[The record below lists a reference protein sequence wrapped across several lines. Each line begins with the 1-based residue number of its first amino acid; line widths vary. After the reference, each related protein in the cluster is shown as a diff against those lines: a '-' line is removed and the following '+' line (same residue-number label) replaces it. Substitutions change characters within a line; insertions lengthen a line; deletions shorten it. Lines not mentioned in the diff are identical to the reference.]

1 MQDRHNTKFHSK
13 AVANKLGLDAK
24 LTYKIL
30 KQCVKKTEAIIR
42 KGDDVITDN
51 VTFCHDIQ
59 LFVTVFFSNITKS
72 NSFIVV
78 YMNEFVVVAN
88 LI

>member
-51 VTFCHDIQ
+51 VTFCLLKTATIKYYK
-59 LFVTVFFSNITKS
+59 TKQQNDKRKREPGKPEEHLQS
-72 NSFIVV
+72 P
-78 YMNEFVVVAN
+78 
-88 LI
+88 L